1 MLLWLLLGVL
11 VGWSAVRLTRLDA
24 HRDILAAI
32 ALGMLGALVA
42 GLLSTPVLRGS
53 WDWAWHPVTAVSALF
68 GAVLAIAW
76 LPLFLR

>member
-11 VGWSAVRLTRLDA
+11 VGWGAVRLTHLDG

-32 ALGMLGALVA
+32 TLGMLGALVA
-42 GLLSTPVLRGS
+42 GLLSTPVLRGN
-53 WDWAWHPVTAVSALF
+53 WEGTWHPVTIVSALF